1 MKSFYF
7 TIATFFGVGYF
18 PKAPGT
24 AGSLAAILLFWL
36 IAMSSIPLLIFLT
49 GMFFI
54 GVWVSMEVEKSAGSD
69 PGIIVIDEVLG
80 QGIALVFL
88 PHEISYFAAA
98 FILFRIFD
106 IWKPFPID
114 QSQRLPNGWGVM
126 TDDLLAGIYANL
138 ILQIFLFY
146 GLF

>member
-1 MKSFYF
+1 MKSFYY
-7 TIATFFGVGYF
+7 TIATFFGIGYF

-24 AGSLAAILLFWL
+24 AGSLVGLLLFWF
-36 IAMSSIPLLIFLT
+36 IALPSLPLLIMLTCVFL
-49 GMFFI
+49 I
-54 GVWVSMEVEKSAGSD
+54 GVWVATEVEKSAGDD
-69 PGIIVIDEVLG
+69 PGIVVIDEVLG
-80 QGIALVFL
+80 QGIALLFL
-88 PHEISYFAAA
+88 PHEILIYVAA

-114 QSQRLPNGWGVM
+114 QSQRLPKGWGVM

-146 GLF
+146 GFM

>member
-1 MKSFYF
+1 MKSFYY

-24 AGSLAAILLFWL
+24 AGSLAAILVFWFISL
-36 IAMSSIPLLIFLT
+36 PSIQLLLILSFIFL
-49 GMFFI
+49 I
-54 GVWVSMEVEKSAGSD
+54 SVRVSREVEKSAGHD
-69 PGIIVIDEVLG
+69 PGIIVIDEVVG
-80 QGIALVFL
+80 QGIALLFL
-88 PHEISYFAAA
+88 PHEILYYAAA

-126 TDDLLAGIYANL
+126 TDDLLAGIYANI
-138 ILQIFLFY
+138 ILQIILFY